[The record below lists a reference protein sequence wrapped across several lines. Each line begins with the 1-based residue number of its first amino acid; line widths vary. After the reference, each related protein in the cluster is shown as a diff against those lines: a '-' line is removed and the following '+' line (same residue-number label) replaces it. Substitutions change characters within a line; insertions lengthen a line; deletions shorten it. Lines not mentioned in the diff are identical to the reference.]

1 MRLWVDGSTVLVGG
15 CAGQIEGSL
24 PKFGMISLILFWLE
38 YVSTDHSSHP
48 LHMPMAGPA
57 LLGLI
62 AMGLF

>member
-1 MRLWVDGSTVLVGG
+1 MGRWVYSIGTVGG

-24 PKFGMISLILFWLE
+24 PKFGMISLILFLLE
-38 YVSTDHSSHP
+38 YVSTDHSSLP